1 MPKLHTIPENSSP
14 RTSSYVSQ
22 ELKDNL
28 QDYEGHRFETQEAI
42 NRFAD
47 LHEQISSLE
56 QNASKITFSQKE
68 MIED

>member
-1 MPKLHTIPENSSP
+1 MPKLHTIPENSPP

-47 LHEQISSLE
+47 LHE
-56 QNASKITFSQKE
+56 
-68 MIED
+68 